1 MKSVPM
7 SCFFDTNVLVHAI
20 DDRSTSK
27 RERAVHWLREQGHSM
42 GFKCGILGLSNVGKS
57 TVFNALTAT
66 AAAQASSYP
75 FSTIEPNVGEVMV
88 PDARLDVLAGLAGSA
103 RIKPTRL
110 GFVDIAG
117 LVSGASRGEGLG
129 NQFLAHV
136 REVDAVA
143 HVVRCF
149 VDPEVAH
156 VAGAIDPIADIDT
169 IETELMLAD
178 LDSLERRVDGLAKKA
193 KGTDKEAAEAGETLD
208 LVDRAL
214 ALLRD
219 GKPARLVERRRE
231 EEKAFRM
238 LGLLTSKPV
247 LYVCN
252 VDEAAAA
259 AGNELSRRVEA
270 RARQEGAACV
280 VICAQLEAEIAA
292 LSDEEQE
299 EFLHTVGLEEPG
311 LTKLIHAGYDLLGLM
326 TYFTVGPKEARA
338 WTIHKGWTAPQAA
351 GVIHTDFEKGFI
363 RAETISY
370 DDFITYNGEL
380 GAKEAGKMRLEG
392 KDYVVREGDVMHFRF
407 NA

>member
-1 MKSVPM
+1 
-7 SCFFDTNVLVHAI
+7 
-20 DDRSTSK
+20 
-27 RERAVHWLREQGHSM
+27 M

-75 FSTIEPNVGEVMV
+75 FSTIEPNVGEVLV
-88 PDARLDVLAGLAGSA
+88 PDPRLDVLARLAKSA
-103 RIKPTRL
+103 KVKPTRL
-110 GFVDIAG
+110 TFVDIAG

-149 VDPEVAH
+149 VDSDVAH
-156 VAGAIDPIADIDT
+156 VSGAIDPIADIDT

-178 LDSLERRVDGLAKKA
+178 LDSLERRVEALAKKA
-193 KGTDKEAAEAGETLD
+193 KGSDKEAAEAKETLD
-208 LVDRAL
+208 LVNRAL

-219 GKPARLVERRRE
+219 GKPARLVERKPE

-259 AGNELSRRVEA
+259 TGNDLSGRVQA
-270 RARQEGAACV
+270 RAREEGAACV
-280 VICAQLEAEIAA
+280 IISAKIEAEIAVLPA
-292 LSDEEQE
+292 SERAEYLA
-299 EFLHTVGLEEPG
+299 TIGLTEPG
-311 LTKLIHAGYDLLGLM
+311 LDRLIRAGYGLLNLI
-326 TYFTVGPKEARA
+326 TYFTAGPKEAAA
-338 WTIHKGWTAPQAA
+338 WTITRGTRAPQAA
-351 GVIHTDFEKGFI
+351 GVIHSDFERGLI
-363 RAETISY
+363 RAETIAY
-370 DDFITYNGEL
+370 DDYAAFGGEA
-380 GAKEAGKMRLEG
+380 GAREAGKMRLEG
-392 KDYVVREGDVMHFRF
+392 KSYTVADGDVMHFRF
-407 NA
+407 AT